1 MKSENLKNWGSFVA
15 FLVLAAI
22 SCWATEHS
30 FHLLIKWMPEAFV
43 WGLTIAFFIV
53 ASYGTKLIV
62 DALNK
67 DIWIDHRRRTFWIG
81 TVLVLIFWFFMS
93 MPTNTHTFFY
103 NHNIGN
109 KVQEDITTTSTYL
122 EQIKSRQNVDSA
134 YYIVHNDVHEKFKL
148 VEAEFN
154 GIGGTMRHG
163 NGEYVR
169 QLLGDINPIL
179 EKELPGSSI
188 KFNDDPRTFG
198 KTDQRIL
205 TGYENQ
211 MNRSLEQI
219 KDQNYKVSRTASTE
233 AAEDIRKLG
242 LMNDTIKV
250 MVELG
255 SIHEDVI
262 TQAEGVI
269 LSGYTCVKNNQKY
282 VRFEKTSDKKLYTAD
297 NLETNTK
304 RMLSVIDVWVDFFK
318 GKYPISFLFYVLLSI
333 LVDVAAFLFFDFA
346 FKKRDND

>member
-1 MKSENLKNWGSFVA
+1 MKTENLKKWGAFIA
-15 FLVLAAI
+15 FLILAAI

-30 FHLLIKWMPEAFV
+30 FHLLIKWMPEPFV

-53 ASYGTKLIV
+53 ASYGTKMIV

-67 DIWIDHRRRTFWIG
+67 DLWMDHRRRTFWLG
-81 TVLVLIFWFFMS
+81 TVLVLIFWLLMS

-109 KVQEDITTTSTYL
+109 KIQEDLTTTSTYL
-122 EQIKSRQNVDSA
+122 EQIKTRENVDSA
-134 YYIVHNDVHEKFKL
+134 YFVVHDQINEKFKL

-154 GIGGTMRHG
+154 ATGGTGHRG

-169 QLLGDINPIL
+169 KLLGEINPML
-179 EKELPGSSI
+179 EKEIPGSSI
-188 KFNDDPRTFG
+188 KFNDA
-198 KTDQRIL
+198 KWAWNNADQKIL
-205 TGYENQ
+205 TGYESQKNG
-211 MNRSLEQI
+211 SLEQI
-219 KDQNYKVSRTASTE
+219 KDQNYKVSKTAAAE
-233 AAEDIRKLG
+233 AAEDIRKIH
-242 LMNDTIKV
+242 LMTDTIKV
-250 MVELG
+250 MVETG

-269 LSGYTCVKNNQKY
+269 LSGYTCIKNNQKY
-282 VRFEKTSDKKLYTAD
+282 VKFDNQRDKELYTVE

-304 RMLSVIDVWVDFFK
+304 RMLSVIDVWIDFFK

-333 LVDVAAFLFFDFA
+333 LVDVAAFIFFDFT
-346 FKKRDND
+346 FKERDN